1 MVKSIKKV
9 VKVSP
14 TRERRKI
21 IIVGTEG
28 NNKTEEIYL
37 RSLEKKQSRYHFIFA
52 DGNDTD
58 AVNIVNNTIKKAR
71 TEGISNR
78 NGDFAVS
85 IFDLDIEKSK
95 EKLYL
100 KAKVI
105 ADSKNVMLITSNP
118 CFEIWFLEHFCFT
131 TKPFNGS
138 SNLIKELK
146 KYIPDYSKNLSVFDV
161 LYPRLKVALVN
172 CERLDKHHLANRG
185 DRQLQFCNPQ
195 TEVYKLVK
203 LLSLT
208 RLG

>member
-9 VKVSP
+9 VKTRP

-21 IIVGTEG
+21 IVVGSEG

-95 EKLYL
+95 EKQYL

-105 ADSKNVMLITSNP
+105 AESKSIGLVTSNP
-118 CFEIWFLEHFCFT
+118 CFELWFLEHFGYT
-131 TKPFNGS
+131 TKTFAS
-138 SNLIKELK
+138 SGNVIKALK
-146 KYIPDYSKNLSVFDV
+146 NYIPDYVKNHGFFDV
-161 LYPRLKVALVN
+161 LFPMLKDAIEN
-172 CERLDKHHLANRG
+172 CEHLDKYHVASGVNK
-185 DRQLQFCNPQ
+185 QLQLCNPQ
-195 TEVYKLVK
+195 TEMYKLVQK
-203 LLSLT
+203 II
-208 RLG
+208 